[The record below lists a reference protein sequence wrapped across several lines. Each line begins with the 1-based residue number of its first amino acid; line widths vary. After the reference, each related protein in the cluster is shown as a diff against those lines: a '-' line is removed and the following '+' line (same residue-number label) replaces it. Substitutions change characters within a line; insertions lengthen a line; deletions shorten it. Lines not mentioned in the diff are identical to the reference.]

1 MKTNFDKVRDFMEA
15 CDQDIETSPK
25 FPLDP
30 DITFLRVKLIREELQ
45 ELEEAIAYNDIV
57 EVADALTDLLYV
69 VYGAGHT
76 FGVKLDA
83 CFDEVHSSNMT
94 KLGPDGKAIKNSY
107 GKVMKGPNYR
117 EPELK
122 KVLFPKEK

>member
-15 CDQDIETSPK
+15 CDQDIETNPK

-30 DITFLRVKLIREELQ
+30 GVTFLRVKLIREELQ

-69 VYGAGHT
+69 VYGGGHT
-76 FGVKLDA
+76 FGINLND

-122 KVLFPKEK
+122 RVLFPKEK

>member
-30 DITFLRVKLIREELQ
+30 DVTFLRVKLIREELQ

-94 KLGPDGKAIKNSY
+94 KLGPDGKAIKN
-107 GKVMKGPNYR
+107 
-117 EPELK
+117 
-122 KVLFPKEK
+122 